1 MFDYDK
7 WQEIFATIRKN
18 KLRTF
23 LTIVGIS
30 WGIFMIIILI
40 GLGNGFQKGVTKDFG
55 NWATNSGFVWGQ
67 KTTISYGGFQPGRYI
82 NFDNSDTQLLR
93 SRVKE
98 IRFLA
103 PRNQLGGWRGGNN
116 VTRGT
121 LTGAFTIVGDYPEFN
136 SINVQELSKG
146 RFINQKDIDD
156 YRKVAVIA
164 QNVVNLLF
172 EEEED
177 PIGEYITINKVNFQ
191 VVGLIKPIRNDGD
204 ENDQNTIHVPFT
216 TFQRAFNYG
225 EKVGWYAFSAYEH
238 HDVDAVQNK
247 MLAMLKEKNSV
258 HPLDEDAIGYF
269 NLQKEFEE
277 ITGLFTGLEL
287 FTWFVGLCTL
297 FAGII
302 GVSNIMLIIVKERT
316 KEIGIRK
323 SLGATPFSIVSL
335 ILQESVFLSI
345 VGGYISLILGLILL
359 DVLTMA
365 LPEDFIILNPSVS
378 PGVALGSLVLL
389 VVGGMIAGIMPAQ
402 KAASISPIEA
412 IRQEN

>member
-7 WQEIFATIRKN
+7 WQEIFSTIRKN
-18 KLRTF
+18 RLRTF

-82 NFDNSDTQLLR
+82 SFDNSDTKLLR
-93 SRVKE
+93 SRIRE

-121 LTGAFTIVGDYPEFN
+121 LSGAFTINGDYPEFN
-136 SINVQELSKG
+136 MINVQDIKQG
-146 RFINQKDIDD
+146 RFINQKDVDD
-156 YRKVAVIA
+156 YRKVAVIG

-172 EEEED
+172 EDDED
-177 PIGEYITINKVNFQ
+177 PIGEYITINKINFQ
-191 VVGLIKPIRNDGD
+191 VVGLIKPIRSDGD
-204 ENDQNTIHVPFT
+204 EREQNTIHVPFT

-225 EKVGWYAFSAYEH
+225 DQVGWYAFSAHEQY
-238 HDVDAVQNK
+238 DVDKVQTK
-247 MLAMLKEKNSV
+247 MLALLKKNNSI

-287 FTWFVGLCTL
+287 FTWFVGLSTL

-323 SLGATPFSIVSL
+323 SLGATPLSIVSL
-335 ILQESVFLSI
+335 ILQESVFLTL
-345 VGGYISLILGLILL
+345 VGGYFSLIIGLLLL
-359 DVLTMA
+359 DVLSKT
-365 LPEDFIILNPSVS
+365 LPEDFIIVNPSVS
-378 PGVALGSLVLL
+378 PGVAIGSLALL
-389 VVGGMIAGIMPAQ
+389 VIGGMIAGIMPAR

>member
-7 WQEIFATIRKN
+7 WQEIFGTIRKN

-30 WGIFMIIILI
+30 WGIFMIVILI
-40 GLGNGFQKGVTKDFG
+40 GLGNGFRKGVTQDFG
-55 NWATNSGFVWGQ
+55 EWATNSGFVWGQ
-67 KTTISYGGFQPGRYI
+67 KTTISYDGFQPGRYI
-82 NFDNSDTQLLR
+82 NFDNSDTQLLLG
-93 SRVKE
+93 RVRE
-98 IRFLA
+98 IRYLA

-136 SINVQELSKG
+136 KINVQNIPEG
-146 RFINQKDIDD
+146 RFINQKDVEDF
-156 YRKVAVIA
+156 RKVAVIG

-172 EEEED
+172 EEDED

-191 VVGLIKPIRNDGD
+191 VVGLIKPIRATGN

-216 TFQRAFNYG
+216 TFQRAFKFG
-225 EKVGWYAFSAYEH
+225 DRVGWYAFAAHEQY
-238 HDVDAVQNK
+238 DVDKVQQK
-247 MLAMLKEKNSV
+247 MLAMLKSKNSI

-277 ITGLFTGLEL
+277 ISGLFTGLEL

-323 SLGATPFSIVSL
+323 SLGATPLSIVSL

-345 VGGYISLILGLILL
+345 VGGYIALIIGLLLL
-359 DVLTMA
+359 DLLSMA
-365 LPEDFIILNPSVS
+365 MPADSIILNPAVS
-378 PGVALGSLVLL
+378 PGVAIGSLVLL
-389 VVGGMIAGIMPAQ
+389 VVGGMIAGILPAQ
-402 KAASISPIEA
+402 KAAAISPIEA

>member
-7 WQEIFATIRKN
+7 WQEIFSTIRKN

-23 LTIVGIS
+23 LTVIGIS

-40 GLGNGFQKGVTKDFG
+40 GLGNGFRKGVTKDFG
-55 NWATNSGFVWGQ
+55 EWATNSGFVWGQ
-67 KTTISYGGFQPGRYI
+67 KTTISYEGFQPGRYI
-82 NFDNSDTQLLR
+82 NFDNSDTQILK
-93 SRVKE
+93 SRVRE
-98 IRFLA
+98 IRYLA

-116 VTRGT
+116 VTRNN
-121 LTGAFTIVGDYPEFN
+121 LTGAFTITGDYPEFN
-136 SINVQELSKG
+136 KINVQNIDDG
-146 RFINQKDIDD
+146 RFINKKDVEDH
-156 YRKVAVIA
+156 RKVAVIG

-172 EEEED
+172 EKDEE

-191 VVGLIKPIRNDGD
+191 VVGVIKPIRNTGD
-204 ENDQNTIHVPFT
+204 ENDQNTIHVPFS
-216 TFQRAFNYG
+216 TFQRAFNFG
-225 EKVGWYAFSAYEH
+225 DKVGWYAFSAYEH
-238 HDVDAVQNK
+238 YDVDAVQTK
-247 MLAMLKEKNSV
+247 MINMLKHKNSV

-277 ITGLFTGLEL
+277 ISGLFTGLEL

-323 SLGATPFSIVSL
+323 SLGATPMSIVSL

-345 VGGYISLILGLILL
+345 VGGYVALIFGLLLL
-359 DVLTMA
+359 DVMA
-365 LPEDFIILNPSVS
+365 KVIPEDSIILNPSVS
-378 PGVALGSLVLL
+378 PGVALGSLALL
-389 VVGGMIAGIMPAQ
+389 VIGGMIAGIMPAR
-402 KAASISPIEA
+402 KAAAISPIEA

>member
-7 WQEIFATIRKN
+7 WQEIFSTIRKN

-23 LTIVGIS
+23 LTIIGIS

-40 GLGNGFQKGVTKDFG
+40 GLGNGFRKGVTKDFG

-67 KTTISYGGFQPGRYI
+67 RTTISYGGFQPGRNI
-82 NFDNSDTQLLR
+82 SFDNSDTKLLK

-98 IRFLA
+98 INFLA

-121 LTGAFTIVGDYPEFN
+121 LSGAFTINGDYPEFN
-136 SINVQELSKG
+136 RINIQNIEQG
-146 RFINQKDIDD
+146 RFINEKDIED
-156 YRKVAVIA
+156 YRKVAVIG

-172 EEEED
+172 EEDED
-177 PIGEYITINKVNFQ
+177 PLGEYITINKVNFQ
-191 VVGLIKPIRNDGD
+191 VVGLIKPIRSNGD
-204 ENDQNTIHVPFT
+204 ERELNTIHVPFT

-225 EKVGWYAFSAYEH
+225 EQVGWYAFSAYGQF
-238 HDVDAVQNK
+238 DVEKVQQK
-247 MLAMLKEKNSV
+247 MLSLLKEKNRI

-269 NLQKEFEE
+269 NLQQEFEE
-277 ITGLFTGLEL
+277 ISGLFRGLEL

-302 GVSNIMLIIVKERT
+302 GISNIMLIIVKERT

-323 SLGATPFSIVSL
+323 SLGATPVSIISL

-345 VGGYISLILGLILL
+345 VGGYVALIIGLLLL
-359 DVLTMA
+359 DVLTKVI
-365 LPEDFIILNPSVS
+365 PEESVILNPAVS
-378 PGVALGSLVLL
+378 PGVAIGSLLLL
-389 VVGGMIAGIMPAQ
+389 VIGGMLAGIMPARR
-402 KAASISPIEA
+402 AAAISPIEA

>member
-7 WQEIFATIRKN
+7 WQEIFGTIRKN

-23 LTIVGIS
+23 LTIVGIA
-30 WGIFMIIILI
+30 WGIFMIISLV
-40 GLGNGFQKGVTKDFG
+40 GLGNGFKKGVTRNFG
-55 NWATNSGFVWGQ
+55 QWATNSGFVWGQ
-67 KTTISYGGFQPGRYI
+67 RTTVSHEGFQPGRSI
-82 NFDNSDTQLLR
+82 SFDNSDTRLLR

-116 VTRGT
+116 VTRGYN
-121 LTGAFTIVGDYPEFN
+121 TGAFTVNGDYPEFN
-136 SINVQELSKG
+136 KINIQNIEDG

-156 YRKVAVIA
+156 YRKVAVIG
-164 QNVVNLLF
+164 QNVVNILF
-172 EEEED
+172 EEDED

-191 VVGLIKPIRNDGD
+191 VVGLIKPIRDDGD
-204 ENDQNTIHVPFT
+204 EQDQNSIHVPFT

-225 EKVGWYAFSAYEH
+225 DNVGWYAFSAYDQY
-238 HDVDAVQNK
+238 DVDKVQARMIN
-247 MLAMLKEKNSV
+247 LLKENNNV

-277 ITGLFTGLEL
+277 INGLFTGLNL
-287 FTWFVGLCTL
+287 FTWFVGLSTL

-323 SLGATPFSIVSL
+323 SLGATPFSIISL
-335 ILQESVFLSI
+335 IVQESVFLTM
-345 VGGYISLILGLILL
+345 VGGYLALIFGLLILDLL
-359 DVLTMA
+359 SKF
-365 LPEDFIILNPSVS
+365 LPDDFIILNPNVS
-378 PGVALGSLVLL
+378 PEVAVGSLVLL
-389 VVGGMIAGIMPAQ
+389 VIGGIIAGVMPAR
-402 KAASISPIEA
+402 KAAAVSPIEA